1 MLFTNVCWNWFW
13 ETHVWLRMRL
23 INRSSSAQL
32 AHFTFKLRKDKSRL
46 PHFTSNIK
54 VMMVKCQGFVLS
66 EWTVAISLAS
76 WTWPSVYIIVHL
88 SLSSLPFSPCS
99 GFLWTCSPCTLCQPS
114 PRGSVILGYRGAGG
128 ACGRVSGNKLLTFR
142 KCASQRR
149 KKALVRRFCKVTAC
163 GREVERVCA
172 YNVWYNRD
180 QERRRGRCVVGGQAM
195 LQRWQCLCVCVCL
208 NISVR
213 VCHVYICLADKADNH
228 MGTSSQ
234 SRFLSG
240 QHLEAIRLH

>member
-13 ETHVWLRMRL
+13 ETHVWLRMCL
-23 INRSSSAQL
+23 INHSSSAQL
-32 AHFTFKLRKDKSRL
+32 THFTFKLRKDKSRL

-76 WTWPSVYIIVHL
+76 WTWPPVYIIFYF

-99 GFLWTCSPCTLCQPS
+99 GFLWTCSPCTLCQPLPEALWFWVTEGPGVRVGVWTETS
-114 PRGSVILGYRGAGG
+114 YWHFESVLLREEKKRWSGVFAKSR
-128 ACGRVSGNKLLTFR
+128 RVGERS
-142 KCASQRR
+142 
-149 KKALVRRFCKVTAC
+149 
-163 GREVERVCA
+163 RVCA
-172 YNVWYNRD
+172 YNVWYNQD
-180 QERRRGRCVVGGQAM
+180 QERQRGRCVVGGQAM

-213 VCHVYICLADKADNH
+213 VCRVYICLADNH